1 MRYADDLEQ
10 SVKRKQMS
18 DAEAYRRLVEYETQ
32 LAVHLQKE
40 GQAQAA
46 ADAAATAQIHR

>member
-10 SVKRKQMS
+10 SVKQKQMS

-40 GQAQAA
+40 GQTQAA
-46 ADAAATAQIHR
+46 ADALRLRSR